1 MVILTKY
8 NIDTY
13 KPVPVVNIPPMRFIG
28 GLTRQGRTV
37 SIHGSWEPE
46 ISVAVITTVG
56 VPVEEALDD
65 IGMKAINVV
74 INMECDGEA
83 YWVKSLG
90 ELWTT
95 QSVDQWVVWIT
106 NPSSVEEVPNTDWLI
121 SVLPFTKKNDRS
133 PDPGI
138 KSWEQPLNTLRDLL
152 KKSCNLKESLVFC
165 PYRCLD
171 EVK

>member
-1 MVILTKY
+1 MVLFTKY

-37 SIHGSWEPE
+37 SIHGAWEPE

-65 IGMKAINVV
+65 IGMKSINVV

-90 ELWTT
+90 ELWTN

-106 NPSSVEEVPNTDWLI
+106 NP
-121 SVLPFTKKNDRS
+121 
-133 PDPGI
+133 
-138 KSWEQPLNTLRDLL
+138 
-152 KKSCNLKESLVFC
+152 
-165 PYRCLD
+165 
-171 EVK
+171 